1 MAKYELN
8 YEALDEEEQDKKKKD
23 NSAEDMLDWLE
34 MLITVFFA
42 VVLVFTFIFRIAIVD
57 GESMVPTLEDKDKL
71 VVSHLFYE
79 PEDGDVVIVNSKGLG
94 KVIVKRVIATENQ
107 TVDVDYSEGKVYVDG
122 QLLDEPY
129 INEPTITDFGFHDYP
144 VSLPAGHVF
153 VMGDNR
159 NHSTDSRAE
168 SVGFVDKSDIMGKAV
183 FRIWPFNKLGAL
195 PEDAGE
201 TAEQG

>member
-144 VSLPAGHVF
+144 VTVPAGHVF

>member
-129 INEPTITDFGFHDYP
+129 IDEPTITDFGFHDYP
-144 VSLPAGHVF
+144 VTVPAGHVF

>member
-23 NSAEDMLDWLE
+23 KSAEDMLDWLE

-144 VSLPAGHVF
+144 VTVPAGHVF

>member
-129 INEPTITDFGFHDYP
+129 INEPTVTDFGFHDYP
-144 VSLPAGHVF
+144 VTVPAGHVF

-183 FRIWPFNKLGAL
+183 FRIWPFNKLGTL

>member
-144 VSLPAGHVF
+144 VTVPAGHVF

-159 NHSTDSRAE
+159 NSSSDSRRKDN
-168 SVGFVDKSDIMGKAV
+168 SRKCS
-183 FRIWPFNKLGAL
+183 
-195 PEDAGE
+195 
-201 TAEQG
+201 

>member
-8 YEALDEEEQDKKKKD
+8 YEALDEEEQEKKKTD

-129 INEPTITDFGFHDYP
+129 INEPTITDFGFHNYP
-144 VSLPAGHVF
+144 VTVPAGHVF

-159 NHSTDSRAE
+159 NHSTDGRAE

-195 PEDAGE
+195 PDDAGE

>member
-107 TVDVDYSEGKVYVDG
+107 TIDVDYSEGKVYVDG

-144 VSLPAGHVF
+144 VTVPAGHVF

>member
-107 TVDVDYSEGKVYVDG
+107 TVDVDYSEGKFYVDG

-144 VSLPAGHVF
+144 VTVPAGHVF

>member
-79 PEDGDVVIVNSKGLG
+79 PADGDVVIVNSKGLG

-144 VSLPAGHVF
+144 VTVPAGHVF